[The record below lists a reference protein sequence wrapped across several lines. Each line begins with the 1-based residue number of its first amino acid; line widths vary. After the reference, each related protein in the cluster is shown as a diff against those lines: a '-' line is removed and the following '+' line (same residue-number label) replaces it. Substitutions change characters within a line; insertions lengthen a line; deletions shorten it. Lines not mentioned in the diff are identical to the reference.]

1 MALSPDTLIAGHYR
15 VETARP
21 LPEAGGGLPAF
32 AARDDRAAGVDLIA
46 IQVARRAPARARALQ
61 MLAEPVEGVL
71 HPLAHGSVAGPGGEP
86 AYFVICPAPPG
97 PALSAP
103 LRPWSEHALI
113 DLLLRPVAHVLEQ
126 LTGRNV
132 THRAIRPNNIFQGQ
146 RGQPV
151 VLGAAWAAPPAM
163 HQPALFEPPYS
174 AMCHP
179 AGRGDGDIAD
189 DVYALG
195 VVLVTLALGRLPLA
209 GLDDATILRR
219 KLDLGSHAALVGD
232 ERLPPV
238 IADLT
243 RGMLA
248 EDPEHRPPP
257 LLLLDPVVARG
268 RRVAARPP
276 RRAQHPLPV
285 GETAVWN
292 ARALAH
298 AMATEPEQGLVAL
311 RGGAAVQWLRRGLG
325 DAALVARLEEMLRQ
339 RADSAAEEIRSEAL
353 TLMRAIAIIDP
364 LAPLCWRG
372 VAVWPDGLGPAL
384 AAAAEDSALPARF
397 DELIAFEAIGT
408 WAVLRPERCD
418 AGLLRVEAR
427 QHRAWQT
434 TRGLA
439 GGMPRLTYMLNP
451 LLPCASPLMGK
462 HWVGRLG
469 DLPMALEAAA
479 AANPS
484 AGPIDPHVVAFVAAR
499 AERRLDVEANTLTG
513 DANSVDVAELRL
525 LAQLQ
530 MRFHPTPMPALAAQ
544 VAGKVG
550 PLIEAWRNRA
560 RRNELAQRIREIAQ
574 SGMLV
579 PMVALLEDPPGRR
592 ADAQAAHIAA
602 AELAQIDAELQQ
614 IAAGAAGRG
623 ATAER
628 IGQEVAAGI
637 GLAALAVILALA
649 ALG

>member
-1 MALSPDTLIAGHYR
+1 MALSPETLIAGRYR

-21 LPEAGGGLPAF
+21 LPEAGGGLPTF
-32 AARDDRAAGVDLIA
+32 AARDERTADLDLIA
-46 IQVARRAPARARALQ
+46 IQVARRAPARARAMQ

-71 HPLAHGSVAGPGGEP
+71 HPLAHGPAPGPGGEP
-86 AYFVICPAPPG
+86 AYFVVCPAPPG
-97 PALSAP
+97 PALSAR

-126 LTGRNV
+126 LAGRNV

-174 AMCHP
+174 AMCFP
-179 AGRGDGDIAD
+179 AGRGEGDIAD

-195 VVLVTLALGRLPLA
+195 VVLLTLTLGRLPLA

-257 LLLLDPVVARG
+257 LLLLDPAVARG

-276 RRAQHPLPV
+276 RRAQRPLAV

-292 ARALAH
+292 ARTLAC
-298 AMATEPEQGLVAL
+298 AMATEPEHGWVAL
-311 RGGAAVQWLRRGLG
+311 RGGAAVHWLRRSLG
-325 DAALVARLEEMLRQ
+325 DVALAVRLEEMLRQ
-339 RADSAAEEIRSEAL
+339 RADAAAEENRSDAL

-372 VAVWPDGLGPAL
+372 VAFWPDGLGPAL
-384 AAAAEDSALPARF
+384 AAAADDPALPARF
-397 DELIAFEAIGT
+397 EDVISLEAVGT
-408 WAVLRPERCD
+408 WAMMRTERCD
-418 AGLLRVEAR
+418 VALLRVEAR

-439 GGMPRLTYMLNP
+439 GGIPRLAYMLNP

-469 DLPMALEAAA
+469 DLPAALEASA
-479 AANPS
+479 AANPN
-484 AGPIDPHVVAFVAAR
+484 AGPIDAHVAAFVAAR

-513 DANSVDVAELRL
+513 DARSLDVAELRL

-530 MRFHPTPMPALAAQ
+530 MRFHPLPMPALSAQ

-550 PLIEAWRNRA
+550 PLIESWHNRA
-560 RRNELAQRIREIAQ
+560 RRNEVAQGIREIAR
-574 SGMLV
+574 SGMLA
-579 PMVALLEDPPGRR
+579 PMVALLEDGPGRR
-592 ADAQAAHIAA
+592 ADAQAARIAA
-602 AELAQIDAELQQ
+602 IELAQIDAELRQ
-614 IAAGAAGRG
+614 IAEGSAQRG

-628 IGQEVAAGI
+628 IGQEIAAGI
-637 GLAALAVILALA
+637 GLAALATILALA